1 VLGTRT
7 GTRLSPGGRA
17 AVSRYPRRVSVRT
30 ERTLP
35 TPRASLAV
43 LAVFAALCG
52 CLLAPAGA
60 AASSIEGG
68 NSFSE
73 LSQKAQEEEPRS
85 TSKTSTTSTE
95 SSESHNSSKTLLVGL
110 GAAVVLLLAIGVV
123 IVRDARHVAPAGAE
137 DFTEGKRA
145 SDRVARR
152 RNRRA
157 KAKAARRQR
166 KKNR

>member
-1 VLGTRT
+1 M
-7 GTRLSPGGRA
+7 SPRA
-17 AVSRYPRRVSVRT
+17 

-35 TPRASLAV
+35 PVRASLAV
-43 LAVFAALCG
+43 LGVLALLCV
-52 CLLAPAGA
+52 CLLEPTGA

-73 LSQKAQEEEPRS
+73 LSSKAQEEEPRS
-85 TSKTSTTSTE
+85 TSTTSTTSTE
-95 SSESHNSSKTLLVGL
+95 SGESHNSSTILLVGL
-110 GAAVVLLLAIGVV
+110 GAAVVLLLAIGFV